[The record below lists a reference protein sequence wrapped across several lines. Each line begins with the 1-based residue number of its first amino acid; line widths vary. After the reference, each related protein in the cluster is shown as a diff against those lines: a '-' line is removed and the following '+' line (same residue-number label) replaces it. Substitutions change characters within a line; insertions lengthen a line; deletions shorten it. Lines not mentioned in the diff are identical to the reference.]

1 VDGDRRD
8 PRGQPCGRGAVR
20 GGARAPSGVGEK
32 VVKNELDALDRVL
45 EHRVRLAACVL
56 LTRYDRLS
64 FSRLK
69 ALTDETDGNLGANLR
84 KLEDEGLVAVTKEF
98 VDRKPV
104 SWYAITAKGR
114 KTLKTHLDVLGR
126 IIAQAGKPGKA

>member
-1 VDGDRRD
+1 MKR
-8 PRGQPCGRGAVR
+8 
-20 GGARAPSGVGEK
+20 
-32 VVKNELDALDRVL
+32 ELDALDRVL
-45 EHRVRLAACVL
+45 EHRVRLAICVL

-69 ALTDETDGNLGANLR
+69 ELTDETDGNLGANLR
-84 KLEDEGLVAVTKEF
+84 KLEDEGFVAVTKEF

-114 KTLKTHLDVLGR
+114 KVLRSHLHVLSR
-126 IIAQAGKPGKA
+126 MIAQANEPASD